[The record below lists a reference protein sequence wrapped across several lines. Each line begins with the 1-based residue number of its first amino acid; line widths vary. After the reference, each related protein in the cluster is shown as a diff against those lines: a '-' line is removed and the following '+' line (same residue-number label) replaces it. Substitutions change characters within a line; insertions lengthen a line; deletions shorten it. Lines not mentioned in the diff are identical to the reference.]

1 MLARGSF
8 WDRRAA
14 RDARLQCL
22 SATGESACKRP
33 KAFQAKAKAVCVCQV
48 PTNLVLDP
56 AFAAA
61 PEEAF
66 VEALLATND
75 QLHHSAVDD
84 AMSGTTA
91 VSALVRGRT
100 LYVANVG
107 DSRAVLAERA
117 PGGRLTAVPLSY
129 DHTPFRHAL
138 LLAHTRELRC
148 LQRLVGHPSA
158 VRTQLPARDFDRVWV
173 KIGLVN
179 GRPSALRLQPWSC
192 KGQVR

>member
-1 MLARGSF
+1 MQDTA
-8 WDRRAA
+8 
-14 RDARLQCL
+14 Q
-22 SATGESACKRP
+22 
-33 KAFQAKAKAVCVCQV
+33 AVCVCVWYQV

-91 VSALVRGRT
+91 VSALVRGRA

-107 DSRAVLAERA
+107 DSCAVLAERA

-129 DHTPFRHAL
+129 DHTPFRHAPTL
-138 LLAHTRELRC
+138 AHMRGRRLLA
-148 LQRLVGHPSA
+148 Q
-158 VRTQLPARDFDRVWV
+158 VW
-173 KIGLVN
+173 GSS
-179 GRPSALRLQPWSC
+179 GRP
-192 KGQVR
+192 